1 MRGAGGAGVLAPGEP
16 HPFPPVRFPA
26 PPTWRWH
33 IQAPVPAHRVTL
45 AESLLHC
52 GPQFPHLY
60 RGGGGCWRNLESLEQ
75 PRSGRTPPKLLP
87 GAARGLRPSSPNP
100 RAPRGRGQQGLT
112 GGTRRRGLRTPAGSG
127 KSGLGA
133 CRVDQHGRPWGSR
146 TACAGLAS
154 PLPRA
159 GRRRR
164 AVAGRARH
172 AGRGTFRPRGPPSEA
187 PLGNRGSS

>member
-87 GAARGLRPSSPNP
+87 GAARG
-100 RAPRGRGQQGLT
+100 
-112 GGTRRRGLRTPAGSG
+112 AGSDG
-127 KSGLGA
+127 W
-133 CRVDQHGRPWGSR
+133 DPPEGSADPSR
-146 TACAGLAS
+146 LREK
-154 PLPRA
+154 RA
-159 GRRRR
+159 GR
-164 AVAGRARH
+164 VPG
-172 AGRGTFRPRGPPSEA
+172 
-187 PLGNRGSS
+187 